1 MNRLHIFFSGILL
14 FVFYKVLT
22 KKDIPEIAIFS
33 TSSTRKDDAFYLNK
47 MVNSL
52 LSSGFPKNAIM
63 IYNTEKKG
71 VHKKL
76 EMWNNNMVSVLNY
89 QRDVFGQKSFRVS
102 PSNKLFRSEHLKE
115 AGQDSADRITWRMNE
130 NIDFVISA
138 SLALK
143 KFSQTEWFL
152 FLEDDVVVIDTKGFM
167 YDLKRALV
175 FGHVNGIVW
184 MGKDTSWL
192 SKAVLMHRDYLES
205 FVDFV
210 KLHYDTLPLD
220 WLLTTFE
227 ETLGHQIS
235 KRAFVKVFTHI
246 GKNRSFKKND

>member
-1 MNRLHIFFSGILL
+1 MNRLHIIFSGAFL
-14 FVFYKVLT
+14 FIFYKVLT
-22 KKDIPEIAIFS
+22 KKVIPEVAIFS
-33 TSSTRKDDAFYLNK
+33 TSSTRKYNAFYLDQ

-52 LSSGFPKNAIM
+52 LSARFPTNAIM

-76 EMWNNNMVSVLNY
+76 EIWNTNMVSVLHD

-102 PSNKLFRSEHLKE
+102 PSDKLFRSEHLKE
-115 AGQDSADRITWRMNE
+115 AAHDSADRITWRTNE
-130 NIDFVISA
+130 NIDFAISA
-138 SLALK
+138 SLALT

-152 FLEDDVVVIDTKGFM
+152 FLEDDVVIATNDFM
-167 YDLKRALV
+167 DDLKRALV
-175 FGHVNGIVW
+175 LGHVNGIVW
-184 MGKDTSWL
+184 MGIDTSWL

-205 FVDFV
+205 FVNFV
-210 KLHYDTLPLD
+210 ELHYDTLPLD

-227 ETLGHQIS
+227 ETLGHQKS
-235 KRAFVKVFTHI
+235 ERVFVKVFTHI